1 MHKKSIVL
9 LIAVTILSLMLA
21 SCYRPASTPP
31 PIPKV
36 ATSES
41 AFPQSTSQGQSMNE
55 ILSATQTAAAA
66 AGGVQATAVPKV
78 KPTKAPTAKPAQSS
92 DENNDN
98 SSGSS
103 YQPNTNPQ
111 RPQSYTLQAGE
122 WPICIARR
130 YDLDVSSLLALNGLS
145 MDSRPAS
152 GTTLRIPQSGTW
164 NSGSRSWHSHPTT
177 YTVRVGDN
185 INTVACY
192 FGDLLPE
199 DVVGANNLASP
210 YTLTSGQ
217 TLTIP

>member
-1 MHKKSIVL
+1 MHKKSIYL

-55 ILSATQTAAAA
+55 ILSATQTAAAVGA
-66 AGGVQATAVPKV
+66 QPTEAPTA
-78 KPTKAPTAKPAQSS
+78 KPTKAPTTKPAKSS
-92 DENNDN
+92 DENDNN

-145 MDSRPAS
+145 MDSRPAA

-164 NSGSRSWHSHPTT
+164 NSGNQAWHSHPTT
-177 YTVRVGDN
+177 YTVRAGDN
-185 INTVACY
+185 VNVVACY
-192 FGDLLPE
+192 FGNLLPE
-199 DVVGANNLASP
+199 DVIGANNLSSP

>member
-1 MHKKSIVL
+1 MHKKSTYL
-9 LIAVTILSLMLA
+9 LIAVTLLSLTLA

-31 PIPKV
+31 AIPKV

-55 ILSATQTAAAA
+55 ILSATQTAAA
-66 AGGVQATAVPKV
+66 GGTQATAVPTV
-78 KPTKAPTAKPAQSS
+78 KPTKAPTAKPAQAS
-92 DENNDN
+92 DNNDN
-98 SSGSS
+98 ESSGSS
-103 YQPNTNPQ
+103 YQPNTNPE

-145 MDSRPAS
+145 MDSRPAA

-177 YTVRVGDN
+177 FTVRVGDN
-185 INTVACY
+185 ISTVACY

-199 DVVGANNLASP
+199 DVAGANNLSSP